1 MRHVL
6 FNLDEITDRQDPR
19 EKELAEHHEYVSG
32 LANTHNEHEFLRVLS
47 EQIARN
53 SARVYG
59 GLLYGILTYTDV
71 QAYQFYSRML
81 DLILSGDDSYVFN
94 KLHIF
99 LEDADLITCRP
110 FRCLRNH
117 TRTKIVEFLDRLA
130 DRDFARVQPLLVLIT
145 RQIRSGDL
153 GAENIALAR
162 GVINILRKHRTRI
175 TPGSELVPATVFSF
189 IRLLADHER
198 EPKLRELELDYVSYM
213 LRNRF
218 RECTRIGRDL
228 LRVMMSIKDIPVIR
242 EILLDMQNSPQK
254 LDPSFNMPDLLA
266 TPSEPWLTSQRIT
279 REMDTKIRFILDK
292 IKGNIMS
299 KPLANY
305 RHSHLIHNGNESAN
319 VDVVR
324 FICTAVQP
332 PNTILSSN
340 IAQRWQVIMTLL
352 AHIKSDPVRQDAKL
366 ALLFDWLHWNPD
378 RDNIMYIE
386 PAMLMMEKACQ
397 PGFELTG
404 LAGDTIEYL
413 YLLVNN
419 YIPEKAAEW
428 KRNVNFAM
436 HSLVKFGVTR
446 SLRKIYNAEALV
458 DGPGREQLQS
468 LFPQFVHLQDGQR
481 PSIALLSTGVA
492 LPVQTTGPAAVDM
505 PPSADPGRVDQAMMS
520 QLVEALNTSVNIDAP
535 SIQQLLNLFV
545 GPSAQASEAQ
555 QLALRH
561 LLRGRHAEVLW
572 RELITRF
579 NQQPANKNSLLAL
592 IAGACASDPEI
603 GVDLCSY
610 TLRHGLN
617 AGVDNPKGLYQA
629 LSAQMNQSFHDHMIK
644 DLETLLHRHEESSV
658 PDFVPQLYTVFS
670 DARQDLRFIEL
681 ILSVMNFGLCA
692 SICDQLTQ
700 GECTI
705 LDLSKMSFLIERSLA
720 EFDEISV
727 MFLWKFIVAQ
737 AGADPETVDSIVRQ
751 ARLTG
756 YAVSPATCEG
766 LFQLLIST
774 APSPTTVAFAATLP
788 YNRFAA
794 LTRIWRQKRFKPI
807 RYTESLAGALENLSK
822 RGHLEDLKTLLDQL
836 IRMNSNRG
844 NHSADVEKIFAQ
856 KNVNAA
862 LRGALHHFPDSGYG
876 VLCTS

>member
-6 FNLDEITDRQDPR
+6 FNLDEISDRQDPR
-19 EKELAEHHEYVSG
+19 EKELAQHHEYVSG
-32 LANTHNEHEFLRVLS
+32 IANTHNEHEFLRVLS
-47 EQIARN
+47 EQIAHN

-59 GLLYGILTYTDV
+59 GLLFGILTYTDV
-71 QAYQFYSRML
+71 QAYQFYSRMM
-81 DLILSGDDSYVFN
+81 DLVASDHDYVLS

-117 TRTKIVEFLDRLA
+117 TRTKITEFLDRLA

-175 TPGSELVPATVFSF
+175 APGSELIPASVYSF
-189 IRLLADHER
+189 LRLLSDHER

-213 LRNRF
+213 LRHRF

-228 LRVMMSIKDIPVIR
+228 LRVMMSTMKIPVIR

-254 LDPSFNMPDLLA
+254 LDPTFNLTDLLA

-279 REMDTKIRFILDK
+279 REMDTKLRFILDK

-305 RHSHLIHNGNESAN
+305 RHAHLIHNGNESAH

-340 IAQRWQVIMTLL
+340 IAQRWQVIMNLL
-352 AHIKSDPVRQDAKL
+352 AHIKSDQVRQDAKL
-366 ALLFDWLHWNPD
+366 ALFFDWLHWNPD

-397 PGFELTG
+397 PGFEITG

-419 YIPEKAAEW
+419 YIPEKAADL

-436 HSLVKFGVTR
+436 HSLVKLGVTR

-481 PSIALLSTGVA
+481 PSIALLSAGVESA
-492 LPVQTTGPAAVDM
+492 LQTTGPVAVDTQ
-505 PPSADPGRVDQAMMS
+505 PAADAGRVDQAMMS
-520 QLVEALNTSVNIDAP
+520 QLVEALNTSVSIDAP

-555 QLALRH
+555 QQALRH
-561 LLRGRHAEVLW
+561 LLRGRHSEVLW

-579 NQQPANKNSLLAL
+579 NQQPANKNNLLSL
-592 IAGACASDPEI
+592 IAGACASDPEL
-603 GVDLCSY
+603 GVDLCSH
-610 TLRHGLN
+610 TLLN
-617 AGVDNPKGLYQA
+617 GMKTGVDNPKDFYQA
-629 LSAQMNQSFHDHMIK
+629 LCAQMSQSFHDHMIK
-644 DLETLLHRHEESSV
+644 DLETLMHRHEESHV
-658 PDFVPQLYTVFS
+658 PDFVPLLYMVFS
-670 DARQDLRFIEL
+670 DARQDFRYIEL
-681 ILSVMNFGLCA
+681 ILTMMNFGLSA
-692 SICDQLTQ
+692 TICDQLTQ
-700 GECTI
+700 GEYSI
-705 LDLSKMSFLIERSLA
+705 FDLPKLSALIERSLA
-720 EFDEISV
+720 EYDEVSI

-737 AGADPETVDSIVRQ
+737 AGADSETVDSIVRQ
-751 ARLTG
+751 ARLTS
-756 YAVSPATCEG
+756 YVESPATCEG
-766 LFQLLIST
+766 LFQLLISA

-788 YNRFAA
+788 PNRFAA
-794 LTRIWRQKRFKPI
+794 LTRIWRQKRSKPI
-807 RYTESLAGALENLSK
+807 KYTESLAVALENLSK
-822 RGHLEDLKTLLDQL
+822 SGLLAELKTLLDQL
-836 IRMNSNRG
+836 IRMNSHPG

-862 LRGALHHFPDSGYG
+862 LRSAVHHFPDSVYG
-876 VLCTS
+876 VLCSL